1 MRNSRTWARRWSSL
15 GALSLALCAGCAQ
28 WNTAKLKIP
37 EMPGAPNIHP
47 MRKDRAEQAVK
58 DFDRQRDDAQYQAAA
73 TSWRQGDYVACNEAL
88 DKILTRNPKHRNSL
102 LLSADVD
109 LENDRPT
116 EAVDTLRKAVEAHPQ
131 DAEVAYKLALALE
144 ADHQLSESLHFFQIA
159 SQLAPT
165 EAKYA
170 EAFKFAN
177 GAVTE
182 GAIPIIAAT
191 PEATATDDAQPVVLN
206 ETSTTPTPFAT
217 TAAKSDE
224 ASIVAASGD
233 AGFAQLLASRST
245 SDAPAFQRALNKFLA
260 KEPRHIE
267 AGILQAEIDLENGK
281 DAAARDRMERMVIRY
296 PDDAQVRRACGL
308 VYQAIGAEE
317 RAAECLARADAL
329 ERGEM
334 QSTATSVPT
343 SYDTELQEVAPVAS
357 EASATV
363 AISDEEVLTAAPVVL
378 EANEL
383 SLVEKIET
391 APREVKQVLTAELT
405 SQQYFERGVAELKL
419 NQVDAARASF
429 DAAFAADGE
438 NSRIRSD
445 AAVQALQSEQPELA
459 RSIARDGARKFPQS
473 AGLHRLHGMAALR
486 QGYNQEAEAALR
498 QSLSL
503 DNSQALTYFLL
514 GSVLD
519 RLGKTDSAQWH
530 LRQAAQLDGRYAAR
544 R

>member
-1 MRNSRTWARRWSSL
+1 MQSNWKSARRWSSL

-88 DKILTRNPKHRNSL
+88 DKILARSPKHRNSL
-102 LLSADVD
+102 LLRADVD

-116 EAVDTLRKAVEAHPQ
+116 EAVDTLRKAVEAYPQ

-144 ADHQLSESLHFFQIA
+144 ADHQVSEALHFFQIA

-165 EAKYA
+165 EDKYA
-170 EAFKFAN
+170 EAFQFAKN
-177 GAVTE
+177 AVEGE
-182 GAIPIIAAT
+182 GATSIAAE
-191 PEATATDDAQPVVLN
+191 PAAKASEVAEP
-206 ETSTTPTPFAT
+206 TTPDESVIMTSAT
-217 TAAKSDE
+217 NEVAIAAVP
-224 ASIVAASGD
+224 AGGD
-233 AGFAQLLASRST
+233 TFAQLLASRST
-245 SDAPAFQRALNKFLA
+245 SDAPTFQRALNKFLA

-281 DAAARDRMERMVIRY
+281 DAEARDRMERMVIRF
-296 PDDAQVRRACGL
+296 PENSQVRRACGL
-308 VYQAIGAEE
+308 VYQAIGADE
-317 RAAECLARADAL
+317 RAAECLARAEAL
-329 ERGEM
+329 ERGET
-334 QSTATSVPT
+334 QDSTPIVPAA
-343 SYDTELQEVAPVAS
+343 YEAELNEAAPVES
-357 EASATV
+357 STLETV
-363 AISDEEVLTAAPVVL
+363 TVSDEEVLTAAPVVM
-378 EANEL
+378 EADEL
-383 SLVEKIET
+383 SPVAKAEAT
-391 APREVKQVLTAELT
+391 PEVVKEVLTAELT
-405 SQQYFERGVAELKL
+405 PQQLFDRGVAELGL
-419 NQVDAARASF
+419 NEADAARASF
-429 DAAFAADGE
+429 EAAFAADSE
-438 NSRIRSD
+438 NTRLRSD
-445 AAVQALQSEQPELA
+445 AALKSLQSEQPELA
-459 RSIARDGARKFPQS
+459 RTIAHEGARKFPQS

-486 QGYNQEAEAALR
+486 LGHNQEAEAALR

-530 LRQAAQLDGRYAAR
+530 LRQAAKLDGRYAVR

>member
-1 MRNSRTWARRWSSL
+1 MQSNWKSARRWGSL

-88 DKILTRNPKHRNSL
+88 DKILARSPKHRNSL
-102 LLSADVD
+102 LLRADVD

-116 EAVDTLRKAVEAHPQ
+116 EAVDTLRKAVEAYPQ

-144 ADHQLSESLHFFQIA
+144 ADHQVSEALHFFQIA

-170 EAFKFAN
+170 EAFQFAKN
-177 GAVTE
+177 AVEGDGATY
-182 GAIPIIAAT
+182 IAAA
-191 PEATATDDAQPVVLN
+191 PAATASDDAEPTAPT
-206 ETSTTPTPFAT
+206 EPTIPAEAATIASTAPDFAI
-217 TAAKSDE
+217 AAVP
-224 ASIVAASGD
+224 AGD
-233 AGFAQLLASRST
+233 DAFAQLLASRST
-245 SDAPAFQRALNKFLA
+245 SDAPTFQRALNKFLA

-267 AGILQAEIDLENGK
+267 AGILQAEINLENGK
-281 DAAARDRMERMVIRY
+281 DAEARDRMERMVIRF
-296 PDDAQVRRACGL
+296 PENSQVRRACGL
-308 VYQAIGAEE
+308 VYQAIGADE
-317 RAAECLARADAL
+317 RAAECLARAETL
-329 ERGEM
+329 ERGETPDSM
-334 QSTATSVPT
+334 EIVPT
-343 SYDTELQEVAPVAS
+343 EFEADLKEAAPIES
-357 EASATV
+357 SASATV
-363 AISDEEVLTAAPVVL
+363 AVSDEDVLTAAPVVL
-378 EANEL
+378 EADEL
-383 SLVEKIET
+383 SPAAQAES
-391 APREVKQVLTAELT
+391 APEGVKEVLTAELT
-405 SQQYFERGVAELKL
+405 PQQYFDRGVAELGL
-419 NQVDAARASF
+419 NEADAARARF
-429 DAAFAADGE
+429 EAAFAADSE
-438 NSRIRSD
+438 NTRLRSD
-445 AAVQALQSEQPELA
+445 AALKSLQSEQLELA
-459 RSIARDGARKFPQS
+459 RTIAREGARKFPQS

-486 QGYNQEAEAALR
+486 LGHNQEAEAALR

-530 LRQAAQLDGRYAAR
+530 LRQAAKLDGRYAVR

>member
-1 MRNSRTWARRWSSL
+1 MQSNWKSARRWGSL

-88 DKILTRNPKHRNSL
+88 EKILARSPKHRSSL
-102 LLSADVD
+102 LLRADVD

-116 EAVDTLRKAVEAHPQ
+116 EAVDTLRKAVEAYPQ

-144 ADHQLSESLHFFQIA
+144 ADHQVSEALHFFQIA

-165 EAKYA
+165 EDKYA
-170 EAFKFAN
+170 EAFQFAKD
-177 GAVTE
+177 AVEGE
-182 GAIPIIAAT
+182 GATSIAAAPAAKASEVAEPTT
-191 PEATATDDAQPVVLN
+191 PDEPVIATSATNEVAIAAVPAGDDA
-206 ETSTTPTPFAT
+206 
-217 TAAKSDE
+217 
-224 ASIVAASGD
+224 
-233 AGFAQLLASRST
+233 FAQLLASRST
-245 SDAPAFQRALNKFLA
+245 SDAPTFQRALNKFLA

-281 DAAARDRMERMVIRY
+281 DAEARDRMERMVIRF
-296 PDDAQVRRACGL
+296 PENSQVRRACGL
-308 VYQAIGAEE
+308 VYQAIGADE
-317 RAAECLARADAL
+317 RAAECLARAEAL
-329 ERGEM
+329 ERGET
-334 QSTATSVPT
+334 QDSTAIVPT
-343 SYDTELQEVAPVAS
+343 EYEAELNEAAPVES
-357 EASATV
+357 STLETV
-363 AISDEEVLTAAPVVL
+363 TVSDEDVLTAAPVVM
-378 EANEL
+378 EADEL
-383 SLVEKIET
+383 SPAAKAEATPEG
-391 APREVKQVLTAELT
+391 VKEVLTAELT
-405 SQQYFERGVAELKL
+405 PQQLFDRGVAELGL
-419 NQVDAARASF
+419 NEADAARASF
-429 DAAFAADGE
+429 EAAFAADSE
-438 NSRIRSD
+438 NTRLRSD
-445 AAVQALQSEQPELA
+445 AALKSLQSEQPELA
-459 RSIARDGARKFPQS
+459 RTIAHEGARKFPQS

-486 QGYNQEAEAALR
+486 LGHNQEAEAALR

-530 LRQAAQLDGRYAAR
+530 LRQAAKLDGRYAVR